1 MRSLRPVVVLVAL
14 VALAA
19 GVAHAGTISIAW
31 DPVSDADVAGYKVYW
46 GTSSRNYTNWKDVGN
61 VTSTTLT
68 DLDPCTRYYIAVKA
82 YDSGG
87 LESDAFSDELVG
99 LPRPVVRSTSPS
111 SGDQG
116 ERLTVSVTGE
126 SFDDGATVEFSGEG
140 ITVLATRYVS
150 CTELSVD
157 IEIAAD
163 APTGARNVT
172 VTNPDRSFGT
182 GVAIFTV
189 NAADTEGPS
198 VTGTDPADGAT
209 DVDVDVHPQV
219 FFSEPLDPASVTPD
233 TVRLLDPDGNPV
245 AQASG
250 SPALSADGKTVTITP
265 AHRLA
270 ERTRYR
276 IRVIGGESGVR
287 DREGNPMD
295 STWTQPSGFTTENL
309 PPGTV
314 SGLRRNDVH

>member
-1 MRSLRPVVVLVAL
+1 MRRMRPVLVLL
-14 VALAA
+14 VLATLAA
-19 GVAHAGTISIAW
+19 GLAHAGTISIAW

-46 GTSSRNYTNWKDVGN
+46 GTSSRTYTHSKDVGN

-82 YDSGG
+82 YDTGG
-87 LESDAFSDELVG
+87 LESDAYSDELVG

-116 ERLTVSVTGE
+116 ERLTVAVKGE

-140 ITVLATRYVS
+140 IAVLATRFVS

-182 GVAIFTV
+182 GVAVFTV

-209 DVDVDVHPQV
+209 GIDVDVHPRV
-219 FFSEPLDPASVTPD
+219 FFSEPLDPASVTPE
-233 TVRLLDPDGNPV
+233 TVQLLDPDGNRV

-265 AHRLA
+265 ARSLA

-276 IRVIGGESGVR
+276 VRVIGGANGVKDR
-287 DREGNPMD
+287 DGNPMD
-295 STWTQPSGFTTENL
+295 STWTQPTGFTTENL
-309 PPGTV
+309 PPGNV
-314 SGLRRNDVH
+314 SGLRRSDVH